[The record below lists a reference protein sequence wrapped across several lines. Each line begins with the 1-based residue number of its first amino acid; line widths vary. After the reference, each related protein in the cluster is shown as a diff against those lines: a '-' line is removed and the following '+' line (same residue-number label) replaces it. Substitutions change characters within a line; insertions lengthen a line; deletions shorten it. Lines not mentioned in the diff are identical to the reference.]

1 MVDNADNNPILKE
14 IQNTSLFIKQSEAIQ
29 KQIQKSKTVKI
40 EEEEELPRFGASQSK
55 LNGGE
60 IDELDDM
67 VGKLLN
73 VDVKEEDTGGKQM
86 MSNDDSFQNIQ
97 PAEDGETKNPTSDQ
111 DLKKSSSNIG
121 NVSIK
126 EPSLGTKT
134 EKSSKTTLDTKKEKK
149 KTELEKRRTI
159 KPFTK
164 Q

>member
-73 VDVKEEDTGGKQM
+73 VDVKEEDTGGK
-86 MSNDDSFQNIQ
+86 
-97 PAEDGETKNPTSDQ
+97 
-111 DLKKSSSNIG
+111 
-121 NVSIK
+121 
-126 EPSLGTKT
+126 
-134 EKSSKTTLDTKKEKK
+134 
-149 KTELEKRRTI
+149 
-159 KPFTK
+159 
-164 Q
+164 